1 MNETEQNTNPTPV
14 LPTKQQMTPTK
25 WLIVAAVVLVLFTG
39 LRSLFSPERMIERAI
54 ERETGGR
61 VDIDTDGGGTMTF
74 EGDNGEQFSVTA
86 GEQASLPDN
95 WPSEVAIM
103 DDATITYAGSMMGA
117 SGGGLTTVF
126 TSRAAKAEV
135 VDFYRRTLADAG
147 YTIAEVM
154 DFGDS
159 AMVTATRGESDSVGV
174 TVASEGDETTVTIT
188 VGIK

>member
-25 WLIVAAVVLVLFTG
+25 WLIVVAVVLVLFTG

-86 GEQASLPDN
+86 GEQAALPDN

-126 TSRAAKAEV
+126 TSGATKAEV
-135 VDFYRRTLADAG
+135 VEFYKRTLADAG
-147 YTIAEVM
+147 YTIAGVM

-159 AMVTATRGESDSVGV
+159 AMVTATRGESESVGV
-174 TVASEGDETTVTIT
+174 TVASDTGETTVTIT